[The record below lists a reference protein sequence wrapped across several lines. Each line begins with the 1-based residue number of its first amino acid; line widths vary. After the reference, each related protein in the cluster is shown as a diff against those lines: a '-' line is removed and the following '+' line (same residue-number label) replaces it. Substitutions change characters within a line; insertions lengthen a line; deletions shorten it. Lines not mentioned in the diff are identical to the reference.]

1 MRKECVNKKVII
13 MLSFLSDLPDLV
25 LVILGFIFLIFGG
38 ESVVQGAITI
48 ARKMNVSPLL
58 IGFTIVAV
66 GTSLPELAVTLN
78 AVSSNSQDLVDLAV
92 GGVLGSNVANVMLV
106 LGTAAMLG
114 ACDKPGVGI
123 KKDAMAVIMASI
135 ILLVTVLMGE
145 VTQIIGIL
153 MVVALISYYAYS
165 YNYSKKLGL
174 DEELEETWMGENM
187 LLAMMVTILGG
198 AMIVLGAESLIEGS
212 KGIADSFGISES
224 IVGLS
229 VIALGTSLPELAVTM
244 VAALRGHKGVAIGNV
259 LGSNVINILGI
270 LGISSAYAGGITV
283 SEEFA
288 GRDIWI
294 VMVTSGLVAIMLLNE
309 RKITKTLGVT
319 MVIGYLSYMVL
330 LYTL

>member
-1 MRKECVNKKVII
+1 

-78 AVSSNSQDLVDLAV
+78 AVSSNNQDLVDLAV

-135 ILLVTVLMGE
+135 ILLVTVLMGK
-145 VTQIIGIL
+145 VTQIIGIF
-153 MVVALISYYAYS
+153 MVIALISYYVYS

-198 AMIVLGAESLIEGS
+198 AMIVLGAELLIEGS

-270 LGISSAYAGGITV
+270 LGISSTYAGGIIV

-294 VMVTSGLVAIMLLNE
+294 VMITSGLVAVMLLNE
-309 RKITKTLGVT
+309 RKITKSLGMT

-330 LYTL
+330 LYTQ

>member
-1 MRKECVNKKVII
+1 MMNFL
-13 MLSFLSDLPDLV
+13 LSLPDLV

-58 IGFTIVAV
+58 IGFTIVAI
-66 GTSLPELAVTLN
+66 GTSLPELAVTIN
-78 AVSSNSQDLVDLAV
+78 AVSSNSQELVDLAV

-114 ACDKPGVGI
+114 ACEKPGVEI
-123 KKDAMAVIMASI
+123 KKDAIAVIMASI
-135 ILLVTVLMGE
+135 ILLVTVVMGE
-145 VTQIIGIL
+145 ITQIVGIL
-153 MVVALISYYAYS
+153 MIIALISYYIYS

-174 DEELEETWMGENM
+174 DEELEETWMGENL
-187 LLAMMVTILGG
+187 LLAMMITILGG
-198 AMIVLGAESLIEGS
+198 AMIVLGAELLIEGS
-212 KGIADSFGISES
+212 VGIADSFGISES

-244 VAALRGHKGVAIGNV
+244 IAALRGHKGVAIGNV

-270 LGISSAYAGGITV
+270 LGISSAYAGGILV

-288 GRDIWI
+288 GRDIW
-294 VMVTSGLVAIMLLNE
+294 VVLVTSGLIAAMLLNE
-309 RKITKTLGVT
+309 RKITKTLGVV
-319 MVIGYLSYMVL
+319 MVIGYLSYMTL
-330 LYTL
+330 LYTI

>member
-1 MRKECVNKKVII
+1 

-78 AVSSNSQDLVDLAV
+78 AVSSNNQDLVDLAV

-135 ILLVTVLMGE
+135 ILLFTVLMGE

-153 MVVALISYYAYS
+153 MVIALISYYAYS

-294 VMVTSGLVAIMLLNE
+294 VMVTSGLIAVMLLNE
-309 RKITKTLGVT
+309 RKITKTLGMT

>member
-1 MRKECVNKKVII
+1 

-270 LGISSAYAGGITV
+270 LGISSAYAGGIII

>member
-1 MRKECVNKKVII
+1 

-78 AVSSNSQDLVDLAV
+78 AVSSNNQDLVDLAV

-135 ILLVTVLMGE
+135 ILLFTVLMGE

-153 MVVALISYYAYS
+153 MVIALISYYAYS

-174 DEELEETWMGENM
+174 DEELEETWIGENM

-198 AMIVLGAESLIEGS
+198 AMIVMGAELLIEGS

-270 LGISSAYAGGITV
+270 LGISSTYAGEIIV

-294 VMVTSGLVAIMLLNE
+294 VMITSGLVAVMLLNE
-309 RKITKTLGVT
+309 RKITKSLGMT

-330 LYTL
+330 LYM

>member
-1 MRKECVNKKVII
+1 MMNFL
-13 MLSFLSDLPDLV
+13 LSLPDLV

-66 GTSLPELAVTLN
+66 GTSLPELAVTIN
-78 AVSSNSQDLVDLAV
+78 AVSSNSQELVDLAV

-114 ACDKPGVGI
+114 ACEKPGVEI

-135 ILLVTVLMGE
+135 ILLVTVVMGE
-145 VTQIIGIL
+145 ITHRVGIL
-153 MVVALISYYAYS
+153 MIIALISYYIYS

-174 DEELEETWMGENM
+174 DEELEETWMGENL
-187 LLAMMVTILGG
+187 LLAMMITILGG
-198 AMIVLGAESLIEGS
+198 AMIVLGAELLIEGS
-212 KGIADSFGISES
+212 VGIADSFGISES

-244 VAALRGHKGVAIGNV
+244 IAALRGHKGVAIGNV

-270 LGISSAYAGGITV
+270 LGISSAYAGGILV

-288 GRDIWI
+288 GRDIW
-294 VMVTSGLVAIMLLNE
+294 VVLVTSGLVAAMLLNE
-309 RKITKTLGVT
+309 RKITKTLGVI
-319 MVIGYLSYMVL
+319 MVIGYLSYMTL
-330 LYTL
+330 LYTI

>member
-1 MRKECVNKKVII
+1 MNFL
-13 MLSFLSDLPDLV
+13 LSLPDLV

-66 GTSLPELAVTLN
+66 GTSLPELAVTIN
-78 AVSSNSQDLVDLAV
+78 AVSSNSQELVDLAV

-114 ACDKPGVGI
+114 ACEKPGVEI

-135 ILLVTVLMGE
+135 ILLVTVVMGE
-145 VTQIIGIL
+145 ITQIVGIL
-153 MVVALISYYAYS
+153 MIIALISYYIYS

-174 DEELEETWMGENM
+174 DEELEETWMGENL
-187 LLAMMVTILGG
+187 LLAMMITILGG
-198 AMIVLGAESLIEGS
+198 AMIVLGAELLIEGS
-212 KGIADSFGISES
+212 VGIADSFGISES

-244 VAALRGHKGVAIGNV
+244 IAALRGHKGVAIGNV

-270 LGISSAYAGGITV
+270 LGISSAYAGGILV

-288 GRDIWI
+288 GRDIW
-294 VMVTSGLVAIMLLNE
+294 VVLVTSGLVAAMLLNE
-309 RKITKTLGVT
+309 RKITKTLGVI
-319 MVIGYLSYMVL
+319 MVIGYLSYMTL
-330 LYTL
+330 LYTI

>member
-1 MRKECVNKKVII
+1 

-78 AVSSNSQDLVDLAV
+78 AVSSNNQDPVDLAV

-135 ILLVTVLMGE
+135 ILLFTVLMGE

-153 MVVALISYYAYS
+153 MVIALISYYAYS

-187 LLAMMVTILGG
+187 LLAMIVTILGG
-198 AMIVLGAESLIEGS
+198 AMIVLGAELLIEGS

-270 LGISSAYAGGITV
+270 LGISSAYAGGIIV

-294 VMVTSGLVAIMLLNE
+294 VMITSGLVAIMLLNE

>member
-1 MRKECVNKKVII
+1 MMNFL
-13 MLSFLSDLPDLV
+13 LSLPDLV

-66 GTSLPELAVTLN
+66 GTSLPELAVAIN
-78 AVSSNSQDLVDLAV
+78 AVSSNSQELVDLAV

-114 ACDKPGVGI
+114 ACDKPGVEI
-123 KKDAMAVIMASI
+123 KKDAIAVIMASI
-135 ILLVTVLMGE
+135 ILLVTVVRGE
-145 VTQIIGIL
+145 ITQIVGIL
-153 MVVALISYYAYS
+153 MIIALISYYVYS

-174 DEELEETWMGENM
+174 DEELEETWMGENL
-187 LLAMMVTILGG
+187 LLAMMITILGG
-198 AMIVLGAESLIEGS
+198 AMIVLGAELLIEGS
-212 KGIADSFGISES
+212 VGIADSFGISES

-244 VAALRGHKGVAIGNV
+244 IAALRGHKGVAIGNV

-270 LGISSAYAGGITV
+270 LGISSAYAGGILV

-288 GRDIWI
+288 GRDIW
-294 VMVTSGLVAIMLLNE
+294 VVLVTSGLVAAMLLNE
-309 RKITKTLGVT
+309 RKITKTLGVV
-319 MVIGYLSYMVL
+319 MVIGYLSYMTL
-330 LYTL
+330 LYTI

>member
-1 MRKECVNKKVII
+1 MNFL
-13 MLSFLSDLPDLV
+13 LSLPDLV

-66 GTSLPELAVTLN
+66 GTSLPELAVTIN
-78 AVSSNSQDLVDLAV
+78 AVSSNSQELVDLAV

-114 ACDKPGVGI
+114 ACDKPGVEI
-123 KKDAMAVIMASI
+123 KKDAIAVIMASI
-135 ILLVTVLMGE
+135 ILLVTVVRGE
-145 VTQIIGIL
+145 ITQIVGIL
-153 MVVALISYYAYS
+153 MIIALISYYVYS

-174 DEELEETWMGENM
+174 DEELEETWMGENL
-187 LLAMMVTILGG
+187 LLAMMITILGG
-198 AMIVLGAESLIEGS
+198 AMIVLGAELLIEGS
-212 KGIADSFGISES
+212 VGIADSFGISES

-244 VAALRGHKGVAIGNV
+244 IAALRGHKGVAIGNV

-270 LGISSAYAGGITV
+270 LGISSAYAGGILV

-288 GRDIWI
+288 GRDIW
-294 VMVTSGLVAIMLLNE
+294 VVLVTSGLVAAMLLNE
-309 RKITKTLGVT
+309 RKITKTLGVV
-319 MVIGYLSYMVL
+319 MVIGYLSYMTL
-330 LYTL
+330 LYTI

>member
-1 MRKECVNKKVII
+1 

-78 AVSSNSQDLVDLAV
+78 AVSSNNQDLVDLAV

-135 ILLVTVLMGE
+135 ILLFTVLMGE

-153 MVVALISYYAYS
+153 MVIALISYYAYS

-187 LLAMMVTILGG
+187 LLAMIVTIVGG
-198 AMIVLGAESLIEGS
+198 AMIVLGAELLIEGS

-270 LGISSAYAGGITV
+270 LGISSAYAGGIIV

-294 VMVTSGLVAIMLLNE
+294 VMITSGLVAVMLLNE
-309 RKITKTLGVT
+309 RKITKTLGMT

>member
-1 MRKECVNKKVII
+1 MMNFL
-13 MLSFLSDLPDLV
+13 LSLPDLV

-66 GTSLPELAVTLN
+66 GTSLPELAVAIN
-78 AVSSNSQDLVDLAV
+78 AVSSNSQELVDLAV

-114 ACDKPGVGI
+114 ACDKPGIEI
-123 KKDAMAVIMASI
+123 KKDAIAVIMASI
-135 ILLVTVLMGE
+135 ILLLTVMRGE
-145 VTQIIGIL
+145 ITQIVGIL
-153 MVVALISYYAYS
+153 MIIALITYYFYS

-174 DEELEETWMGENM
+174 DEELEETWMGENF
-187 LLAMMVTILGG
+187 LLAMIITILGG
-198 AMIVLGAESLIEGS
+198 AMIVLGAELLIEGS
-212 KGIADSFGISES
+212 VGIADSFGISES

-244 VAALRGHKGVAIGNV
+244 IAALRGHKGVAIGNV

-270 LGISSAYAGGITV
+270 LGISSAYAGGILV
-283 SEEFA
+283 SEDFA
-288 GRDIWI
+288 GRDIW
-294 VMVTSGLVAIMLLNE
+294 VVLVTSGLIAAMLLNE
-309 RKITKTLGVT
+309 RKITKTLGAV
-319 MVIGYLSYMVL
+319 MVIGYLSYMTL
-330 LYTL
+330 LYTI

>member
-1 MRKECVNKKVII
+1 MMNFL
-13 MLSFLSDLPDLV
+13 LSLPDLV

-58 IGFTIVAV
+58 IGFTIVAI
-66 GTSLPELAVTLN
+66 GTSLPELAVTIN
-78 AVSSNSQDLVDLAV
+78 AVSSNSQELVDLAV

-114 ACDKPGVGI
+114 ACEKPGVEI

-135 ILLVTVLMGE
+135 ILLVTVVMGE
-145 VTQIIGIL
+145 ITQIVGIL
-153 MVVALISYYAYS
+153 MIIALISYYIYS

-174 DEELEETWMGENM
+174 DEELEETWMGENL
-187 LLAMMVTILGG
+187 LLAMIITILGG
-198 AMIVLGAESLIEGS
+198 AMIVLGAELLIEGS
-212 KGIADSFGISES
+212 VGIADSFGISES

-244 VAALRGHKGVAIGNV
+244 IAALRGHKGVAIGNV

-270 LGISSAYAGGITV
+270 LGISSAYAGGILV

-288 GRDIWI
+288 GRDIW
-294 VMVTSGLVAIMLLNE
+294 VVLVTSGLVATMLLNE
-309 RKITKTLGVT
+309 RKITKTLGVI
-319 MVIGYLSYMVL
+319 MVIGYLSYMTL
-330 LYTL
+330 LYTI

>member
-1 MRKECVNKKVII
+1 

-78 AVSSNSQDLVDLAV
+78 AVSSNNQDLVDLAV

-135 ILLVTVLMGE
+135 ILLFTVLMGE

-153 MVVALISYYAYS
+153 MVIALISYYAYS

-198 AMIVLGAESLIEGS
+198 AMIVLGAELLIEGS

-270 LGISSAYAGGITV
+270 LGISSTYAGGIIV

-294 VMVTSGLVAIMLLNE
+294 VMITSGLVAVMLLNE
-309 RKITKTLGVT
+309 RKITKSLGMT

>member
-1 MRKECVNKKVII
+1 

-78 AVSSNSQDLVDLAV
+78 AVSSNNQDLVDLAV

-123 KKDAMAVIMASI
+123 KKDALAVIMASI
-135 ILLVTVLMGE
+135 ILLFTVLMGE

-153 MVVALISYYAYS
+153 MVIALISYYAYS

-174 DEELEETWMGENM
+174 DEELEETWIGENM
-187 LLAMMVTILGG
+187 LLAMIVTILGG
-198 AMIVLGAESLIEGS
+198 AMIVLGAELLIEGS

-270 LGISSAYAGGITV
+270 LGISSAYAGGIIV

-294 VMVTSGLVAIMLLNE
+294 VMITSGLVAIMLLNE
-309 RKITKTLGVT
+309 RKITKTLGAT

>member
-1 MRKECVNKKVII
+1 

-78 AVSSNSQDLVDLAV
+78 AVSSNNQDLVDLAV

-135 ILLVTVLMGE
+135 ILLFTVLMGE

-153 MVVALISYYAYS
+153 MVIALISYYAYS

-174 DEELEETWMGENM
+174 DEELEETWMGENI
-187 LLAMMVTILGG
+187 LLAMIETILGG
-198 AMIVLGAESLIEGS
+198 ARIVLGAELLIEGS

-270 LGISSAYAGGITV
+270 LGISSAYAGGIIV

-294 VMVTSGLVAIMLLNE
+294 VMITSGLVAIMLLNE

>member
-1 MRKECVNKKVII
+1 MNFL
-13 MLSFLSDLPDLV
+13 LSLPDLV

-66 GTSLPELAVTLN
+66 GTSLPELAVTIN
-78 AVSSNSQDLVDLAV
+78 AVSSNSQELVDLAV
-92 GGVLGSNVANVMLV
+92 GGVLGSNVANVKLV

-114 ACDKPGVGI
+114 ACEKPGVEI

-135 ILLVTVLMGE
+135 ILLVTVVMGE
-145 VTQIIGIL
+145 ITQIVGIL
-153 MVVALISYYAYS
+153 MIIALISYYIYS

-174 DEELEETWMGENM
+174 DEELEETWMGENL
-187 LLAMMVTILGG
+187 LLAMIITILGG
-198 AMIVLGAESLIEGS
+198 AMIVLGAELLIEGS
-212 KGIADSFGISES
+212 VGIADSFGISES

-244 VAALRGHKGVAIGNV
+244 IAALRGHKGVAIGNV

-270 LGISSAYAGGITV
+270 LGISSAYAGGILV

-288 GRDIWI
+288 GRDIW
-294 VMVTSGLVAIMLLNE
+294 VVLVTSGLVATMLLNE
-309 RKITKTLGVT
+309 RKITKTLGVI
-319 MVIGYLSYMVL
+319 MVIGYLSYMTL
-330 LYTL
+330 LYTI

>member
-1 MRKECVNKKVII
+1 

-78 AVSSNSQDLVDLAV
+78 AVSSNNQDLVDLAV

-135 ILLVTVLMGE
+135 ILLFTVLMGE

-153 MVVALISYYAYS
+153 MVIALISYYAYS

-187 LLAMMVTILGG
+187 LLAMIVTILGG
-198 AMIVLGAESLIEGS
+198 AMIVLGAELLIEGS

>member
-1 MRKECVNKKVII
+1 

-78 AVSSNSQDLVDLAV
+78 AVSSNNQDLVDLAV

-123 KKDAMAVIMASI
+123 KKDALAVIMASI
-135 ILLVTVLMGE
+135 ILLFTVLMGE

-153 MVVALISYYAYS
+153 MVIALISYYAYS

-174 DEELEETWMGENM
+174 DEELEETWIGENM
-187 LLAMMVTILGG
+187 LLAMIVTILGG
-198 AMIVLGAESLIEGS
+198 AMIVLGAELLIEGS

-270 LGISSAYAGGITV
+270 LGISSAYAGGIIV

-294 VMVTSGLVAIMLLNE
+294 VMITSGLVAMMLLNE
-309 RKITKTLGVT
+309 RKITKTLGAT

>member
-1 MRKECVNKKVII
+1 MMNFL
-13 MLSFLSDLPDLV
+13 LSLPDLV
-25 LVILGFIFLIFGG
+25 LVILGFIFLILGG

-66 GTSLPELAVTLN
+66 GTSLPELAVTIN
-78 AVSSNSQDLVDLAV
+78 AVSSNSKELVDLAV

-114 ACDKPGVGI
+114 ACDKPGVEI
-123 KKDAMAVIMASI
+123 KKDAIAVIMASI
-135 ILLVTVLMGE
+135 ILLVTVVRGE
-145 VTQIIGIL
+145 ITQIVGIL
-153 MVVALISYYAYS
+153 MIIALISYYVYS

-174 DEELEETWMGENM
+174 DEELEETWMGENL
-187 LLAMMVTILGG
+187 LLAMMITILGG
-198 AMIVLGAESLIEGS
+198 AMIVLGAELLIEGS
-212 KGIADSFGISES
+212 VGIADSFGISES

-244 VAALRGHKGVAIGNV
+244 IAALRGHKGVAIGNV

-270 LGISSAYAGGITV
+270 LGISSAYAGGILV

-288 GRDIWI
+288 GRDIW
-294 VMVTSGLVAIMLLNE
+294 VVLVTSGLVAAMLLNE
-309 RKITKTLGVT
+309 RKITKTLGVV
-319 MVIGYLSYMVL
+319 MVIGYLSYMTL
-330 LYTL
+330 LYTI

>member
-1 MRKECVNKKVII
+1 MNFL
-13 MLSFLSDLPDLV
+13 LSLPDLV

-58 IGFTIVAV
+58 IGFTIVAI
-66 GTSLPELAVTLN
+66 GTSLPELAVTIN
-78 AVSSNSQDLVDLAV
+78 AVSSNSQELVDLAV

-114 ACDKPGVGI
+114 ACEKPGVEI

-135 ILLVTVLMGE
+135 ILLVTVVMGE
-145 VTQIIGIL
+145 ITQIVGIL
-153 MVVALISYYAYS
+153 MIIALISYYIYS

-174 DEELEETWMGENM
+174 DEELEETWMGENL
-187 LLAMMVTILGG
+187 LLAMMITILGG
-198 AMIVLGAESLIEGS
+198 AMIVLGAELLIEGS
-212 KGIADSFGISES
+212 VGIADSFGISES

-244 VAALRGHKGVAIGNV
+244 IAALRGHKGVAIGNV

-270 LGISSAYAGGITV
+270 LGISSAYAGGILV

-288 GRDIWI
+288 GRDIW
-294 VMVTSGLVAIMLLNE
+294 VVLVTSGLVAAMLLNE
-309 RKITKTLGVT
+309 RKITKTLGVI
-319 MVIGYLSYMVL
+319 MVIGYLSYMTL
-330 LYTL
+330 LYTI

>member
-1 MRKECVNKKVII
+1 

-78 AVSSNSQDLVDLAV
+78 AVSSNNQDLVDLAV

-135 ILLVTVLMGE
+135 ILLFTVLMGE
-145 VTQIIGIL
+145 VTQIIGIF
-153 MVVALISYYAYS
+153 MVIALISYYVYS

-174 DEELEETWMGENM
+174 DEELEETWIGENM

-198 AMIVLGAESLIEGS
+198 AMIVMGAELLIEGS

-270 LGISSAYAGGITV
+270 LGISSTYAGGIIV

-294 VMVTSGLVAIMLLNE
+294 VMITSGLVAVMLLNE
-309 RKITKTLGVT
+309 RKITKSLGMT

-330 LYTL
+330 LYT

>member
-1 MRKECVNKKVII
+1 

-78 AVSSNSQDLVDLAV
+78 AVSSNNQDLVDLAV

-135 ILLVTVLMGE
+135 ILLFTVLMGE

-153 MVVALISYYAYS
+153 MVIALISYYAYS

-270 LGISSAYAGGITV
+270 LGISSAYAGGIIV

>member
-1 MRKECVNKKVII
+1 MMNFL
-13 MLSFLSDLPDLV
+13 LSLPDLV

-66 GTSLPELAVTLN
+66 GTSLPELAVTIN
-78 AVSSNSQDLVDLAV
+78 AVSSNSQELVDLAV
-92 GGVLGSNVANVMLV
+92 GGVLGSNVANIMLV

-114 ACDKPGVGI
+114 ACDKPGVEI
-123 KKDAMAVIMASI
+123 KKDAIAVIMASI
-135 ILLVTVLMGE
+135 ILLVTVVRGE
-145 VTQIIGIL
+145 ITQIVGIL
-153 MVVALISYYAYS
+153 MIIALISYYVYS

-174 DEELEETWMGENM
+174 DEELEETWMGENL
-187 LLAMMVTILGG
+187 LLATMITILGG
-198 AMIVLGAESLIEGS
+198 AMIVLGAELLIGGS
-212 KGIADSFGISES
+212 VGIADSFGISES

-244 VAALRGHKGVAIGNV
+244 IAALRGHKGVAIGNV

-270 LGISSAYAGGITV
+270 LGISSAYAGGILV

-288 GRDIWI
+288 GRDIW
-294 VMVTSGLVAIMLLNE
+294 VVLVTSGLVAAMLLNE
-309 RKITKTLGVT
+309 RKITKTLGVV
-319 MVIGYLSYMVL
+319 MVIGYLSYMTL
-330 LYTL
+330 LYTI

>member
-1 MRKECVNKKVII
+1 

-78 AVSSNSQDLVDLAV
+78 AVSSNNQDLVDLAV

-135 ILLVTVLMGE
+135 ILLFTVLMGE

-153 MVVALISYYAYS
+153 MVIALISYYAYS

-187 LLAMMVTILGG
+187 LLAMIVTILGG
-198 AMIVLGAESLIEGS
+198 AMIVLGAELLIEGS

-270 LGISSAYAGGITV
+270 LGISSAYAGGIIV

-294 VMVTSGLVAIMLLNE
+294 VMITSGLVAIMLLNE

>member
-1 MRKECVNKKVII
+1 

-78 AVSSNSQDLVDLAV
+78 AVSSNNQDLVDLAV

-135 ILLVTVLMGE
+135 ILLFTVLMGE

-153 MVVALISYYAYS
+153 MVIALISYYAYS

-187 LLAMMVTILGG
+187 LLAMIVTILGG
-198 AMIVLGAESLIEGS
+198 TMIVLGAELLIEGS

-270 LGISSAYAGGITV
+270 LGISSAYAGGIIV

-294 VMVTSGLVAIMLLNE
+294 VMITSGLVAIMLLNE

>member
-1 MRKECVNKKVII
+1 

-78 AVSSNSQDLVDLAV
+78 AVSSNNQDLVDLAV

-135 ILLVTVLMGE
+135 ILLFTVLMGE

-153 MVVALISYYAYS
+153 MVIALISYYAYS

-198 AMIVLGAESLIEGS
+198 AMIVLGAELLIEGS

-270 LGISSAYAGGITV
+270 LGISSTYAGGIIV

-294 VMVTSGLVAIMLLNE
+294 VMITSGLVAVMLLNE
-309 RKITKTLGVT
+309 RKITKSLGMT
-319 MVIGYLSYMVL
+319 MVIGYLSYIVL
-330 LYTL
+330 LYT

>member
-1 MRKECVNKKVII
+1 

-78 AVSSNSQDLVDLAV
+78 AVSSNNQDLVDLAV

-135 ILLVTVLMGE
+135 ILLFTVLMGE

-153 MVVALISYYAYS
+153 MVIALISYYAYS

-187 LLAMMVTILGG
+187 LLAMIVTIVGG
-198 AMIVLGAESLIEGS
+198 AMIVLGAELLIEGS

-270 LGISSAYAGGITV
+270 LGISSAYAGGIIV

-294 VMVTSGLVAIMLLNE
+294 VMITSGLVAIMLLNE